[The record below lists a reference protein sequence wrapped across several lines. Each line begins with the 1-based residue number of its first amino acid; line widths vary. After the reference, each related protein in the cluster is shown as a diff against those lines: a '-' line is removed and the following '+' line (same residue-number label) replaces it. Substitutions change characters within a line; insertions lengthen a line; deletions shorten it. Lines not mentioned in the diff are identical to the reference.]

1 MFLLKYKYYEF
12 IKCKITYYQKMFMN
26 IFQIN
31 FLVKVYKYINKKL
44 KLYLKLYIMKIIQK
58 LY

>member
-44 KLYLKLYIMKIIQK
+44 KLYLKLYIMKII
-58 LY
+58 